1 MQMIMILW
9 LIMKKALENGK
20 HILVEKSITLNS
32 SELCEM
38 ISLANERGLILAEA
52 MTIWHMPIYK
62 ELWKIIENGELGKV
76 QMIQLNFGSYKEYNM
91 KNRFFNM
98 DLAGGALL
106 DIGVY
111 ALSIAR
117 SFMESKPDQV
127 LSQVKFALE
136 YC

>member
-1 MQMIMILW
+1 M
-9 LIMKKALENGK
+9 
-20 HILVEKSITLNS
+20 NS

-76 QMIQLNFGSYKEYNM
+76 QMITVNFGSFKDYDM
-91 KNRFFNM
+91 KNRFFNRK
-98 DLAGGALL
+98 LAGGAML

-111 ALSIAR
+111 ALSIVR
-117 SFMESKPDQV
+117 SFMEEKPEN
-127 LSQVKFALE
+127 LMSQWKSAPTGVDEQATILLQMIRIRWQL
-136 YC
+136 